1 MIDIDARRWL
11 RIPFLAGGRDPSVG
25 LDCWGLYRAIVAEVG
40 GVVLDEHGDVVAHPP
55 IARRL
60 AAERRASHWRE
71 VEAGAERPLDL
82 VLMTGLIADGE
93 GRTHAAPL
101 HVGCVIEPGLMIDT
115 EETTGVMVRAFRDT
129 SRRRVLPTVAPRV
142 LGLYRHVALEETE

>member
-1 MIDIDARRWL
+1 MSTIDVRAWL
-11 RIPFLAGGRDPSVG
+11 RIPFVAGGRDPAIG
-25 LDCWGLYRAIVAEVG
+25 LDCWGLYRAIVVEVG
-40 GVVLDEHGDVVAHPP
+40 GVLLDEHGDVVAHPP

-71 VEAGAERPLDL
+71 IEAGGEHPLDL
-82 VLMTGLIADGE
+82 VLMTGLVTGPE

-129 SRRRVLPTVAPRV
+129 TRRRALPTVAPRL
-142 LGLYRHVALEETE
+142 LGLYRHAALEDHG